1 MATLEV
7 RGLTVLSDG
16 GVSLDGVSM
25 TVDAGRL
32 AVLYGPDGSGK
43 STLLRAIAGLER
55 LSAGDVLLNG
65 GSVATWPPHR
75 RGIGLVFQDLAL
87 FEGQT
92 VRENV
97 AYGLRTGGY
106 PRHERSRR
114 VVEVL
119 RLLEVEDLGD
129 ELVER
134 LNPDQQQRVAIARA
148 LAPAVSPGPMALLLD
163 EPFQRIDP
171 RERPAFRDRL
181 RDILGDLNVTTILA
195 TRELDDAFAMA
206 DDIFVLD
213 GGRILQAGPLWRV
226 LHGPNSV
233 RSAELFG
240 YATLVHGEARDG
252 RLVEEGVGSVAFP
265 PGFPL
270 GPRAVALAHPS
281 ALLGVPPESGLGCG
295 VGGEIVRIR
304 AYGPTW
310 ILDLRLGDRI
320 MEVRW
325 EWDVAPPPRDQRIAI
340 AVRPDTLRFFN
351 AGGDGR
357 SIEARRPAQAEPGF
371 AREVAASTT
380 VAATVAAVA
389 TEVSDEPAESPPQV
403 EPAIVANG
411 EMAAPT
417 APIEPVSLTPE
428 AEPDEVQPLTE
439 ASAVP
444 EPAEAGTEAPAP
456 TEAPPTE
463 TPSYVLPA
471 IRPARAVGLDTP
483 PPSPAPAPPRTHPPG
498 EGGSPPSWSPP
509 PADSSDVHHR
519 GMPLD

>member
-16 GVSLDGVSM
+16 GVPLDGVSM

-32 AVLYGPDGSGK
+32 AVLYGPDGAGK

-65 GSVATWPPHR
+65 GSVASWAPNR

-97 AYGLRTGGY
+97 EYGLRAGGY
-106 PRHERSRR
+106 PRHERNRR

-119 RLLEVEDLGD
+119 RLLEVEGLGD
-129 ELVER
+129 ERVER

-171 RERPAFRDRL
+171 RDRPAFRDRL

-252 RLVEEGVGSVAFP
+252 RLVEDGVGSVAFP

-281 ALLGVPPESGLGCG
+281 SLLGVPVDSGLGCG
-295 VGGEIVRIR
+295 VEGEIVRIR

-351 AGGDGR
+351 AGADGR
-357 SIEARRPAQAEPGF
+357 SIEARRPAQAEPVDAGVRNEP
-371 AREVAASTT
+371 AQAPRPAQPVVAAEEQ
-380 VAATVAAVA
+380 A
-389 TEVSDEPAESPPQV
+389 PAPV
-403 EPAIVANG
+403 EPV
-411 EMAAPT
+411 ET
-417 APIEPVSLTPE
+417 DVLTPE
-428 AEPDEVQPLTE
+428 VEPDEVPLPVAAPAAPESATADAE
-439 ASAVP
+439 AS
-444 EPAEAGTEAPAP
+444 
-456 TEAPPTE
+456 PPE
-463 TPSYVLPA
+463 TPAYVLPA

-483 PPSPAPAPPRTHPPG
+483 PPSPAPAPPRTHVPG

-509 PADSSDVHHR
+509 PADSSDAHHR

>member
-1 MATLEV
+1 MATLEA
-7 RGLTVLSDG
+7 RGLTVLSGG
-16 GVSLDGVSM
+16 GVSLDGVSL
-25 TVDAGRL
+25 TVEADRL

-65 GSVATWPPHR
+65 GSVAAWPPHR

-97 AYGLRTGGY
+97 AYGLRAGGY

-119 RLLEVEDLGD
+119 RLLEIEGLGD
-129 ELVER
+129 ERVER

-181 RDILGDLNVTTILA
+181 RDILRDLNVTTILA

-240 YATLVHGEARDG
+240 YATLVHGDVRDG
-252 RLVEEGVGSVAFP
+252 RLVEDGVGSVGFP

-281 ALLGVPPESGLGCG
+281 SLLGVPPESGLGCG
-295 VGGEIVRIR
+295 VEGEIVRIR

-351 AGGDGR
+351 VSGDGR
-357 SIEARRPAQAEPGF
+357 SVEARRPAPAASARVREAPVGAGTLAAAPVVADEIADTPAEPPPPPETSV
-371 AREVAASTT
+371 ALDEVVAPVEAINPASL
-380 VAATVAAVA
+380 AP
-389 TEVSDEPAESPPQV
+389 DAE
-403 EPAIVANG
+403 A
-411 EMAAPT
+411 
-417 APIEPVSLTPE
+417 
-428 AEPDEVQPLTE
+428 DEVQPPVVTPAAPEPDQAGME
-439 ASAVP
+439 AS
-444 EPAEAGTEAPAP
+444 PAEA
-456 TEAPPTE
+456 
-463 TPSYVLPA
+463 PSYVLPA

-483 PPSPAPAPPRTHPPG
+483 PPSPAPAPPRMHPPA
-498 EGGSPPSWSPP
+498 EGGSSPSWSPP